1 MKTDSEKRISA
12 YRRVRLA
19 AFGIFFTLTLVGCI
33 VGPSDIGVLMR
44 RKPTEWTETSVLSID
59 TKGIDPIDTAEEL
72 GKSLKLEITRNN
84 RYAVALSSNK
94 SGGGWGSIAA
104 PTDAPVSM
112 TGEIRTTVIGVSI
125 QPSQG
130 EKQSISISVYV
141 DSNSVEPR
149 TEAQK
154 VMAEFKAKLMEKI
167 KEKQA
172 EGAKNKLSQLNNQ

>member
-1 MKTDSEKRISA
+1 MRTDSEKRISA
-12 YRRVRLA
+12 YRRVKLV
-19 AFGIFFTLTLVGCI
+19 AFGIFFALTLVGCI
-33 VGPSDIGVLMR
+33 GPSDIGVLMR
-44 RKPTEWTETSVLSID
+44 RKPTEWTETSVLSIE

-84 RYAVALSSNK
+84 RYAVALSSNE

-112 TGEIRTTVIGVSI
+112 SGEIRTTVIGVSI

-130 EKQSISISVYV
+130 EKQNVSISVYV
-141 DSNSVEPR
+141 QSNSVEPR

-154 VMAEFKAKLMEKI
+154 VMTEFKNKLTEKI

-172 EGAKNKLSQLNNQ
+172 EGAKKISYHN